1 MALREFH
8 VRSLDAVL
16 SGEGEAADL
25 DVEVT
30 GILDATIGK
39 KLFLGRDPRT
49 VAAREGFEQ
58 VVAEVDGAPL
68 ATVVLSDVV
77 VLGRGLLV
85 EPSTQ
90 TVWAGESIGWSDD
103 SIAMDFSALFG
114 RSWSPGES
122 VWIDDEQL
130 VAAETIDEAML
141 LTQPGIGVYGHWLID
156 VLPRLQT
163 WRTHHRD
170 LPLLVGQTEDWAYY
184 FAARFGADLS
194 TSPVVRPHRSVRVG
208 CLVVPTLTKRKQALD
223 RHRTASAWAEFA
235 EALTALP
242 SRRRLPGGER
252 IYVSRANWSRGRRLL
267 NESEVEQ
274 RVAQHG
280 FVVVRPEDYKLRQQV
295 RIFREARH
303 VVGVDGSGLH
313 NVLFAPSGAVLSV
326 IDMHRINLW
335 HAGVAN
341 VGDQHVSHLCADEVP
356 GQGWYLPVDVLDQHL
371 EEIVAATVPWP
382 RRLLSRKGGAL
393 RGARNR

>member
-1 MALREFH
+1 MALRQYD

-16 SGEGEAADL
+16 SGEDEAATL
-25 DVEVT
+25 DVDVT
-30 GILDATIGK
+30 SALDATIGK

-49 VAAREGFEQ
+49 LAAREGFEQ

-68 ATVVLSDVV
+68 ATVVLKDVV

-85 EPSTQ
+85 EPSTR

-114 RSWSPGES
+114 RSWSAGETVS
-122 VWIDDEQL
+122 IDDEQL
-130 VAAETIDEAML
+130 VVAQTLDTAML

-156 VLPRLQT
+156 ILPRLQT
-163 WRTHHRD
+163 WRNHHRD

-184 FAARFGADLS
+184 FASRFGADLAQ
-194 TSPVVRPHRSVRVG
+194 SPAVLPHRSVRVG
-208 CLVVPTLTKRKQALD
+208 RLVVPTLTKRKQALD

-235 EALTALP
+235 DSLMALP

-252 IYVSRANWSRGRRLL
+252 IYVSRANWSRGRKLL
-267 NESEVEQ
+267 NEAEVEQ

-326 IDMHRINLW
+326 IDTHRTNLW

-341 VGDQHVSHLCADEVP
+341 VGDQHVSHLPADEVP
-356 GQGWYLPVDVLDQHL
+356 GQGWYLPLDALDRHL
-371 EEIVAATVPWP
+371 EEITAATVPWP
-382 RRLLSRKGGAL
+382 RRLLSKGGAS